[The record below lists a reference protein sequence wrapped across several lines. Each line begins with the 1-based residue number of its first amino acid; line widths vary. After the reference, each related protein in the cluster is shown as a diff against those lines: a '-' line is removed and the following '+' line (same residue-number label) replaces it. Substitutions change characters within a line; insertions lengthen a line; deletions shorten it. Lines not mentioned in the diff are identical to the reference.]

1 MRNKEQIT
9 THRFIDNI
17 RFTQMKS
24 ISNLRKIMQKIFKL
38 FLAFLFAISM
48 LQSCKDDS
56 SHPITWE
63 FWTDAAKTKILK
75 FNSSGSVYDLYD
87 YSNTQA
93 DRFEIGE
100 ALLTMNTRRGD
111 FQETIKAEVLSAKN
125 GVLIIKYSDKRID
138 TLTRAKVQD
147 CIIGNWIPTQQET
160 NLDSFEINTV
170 TRDCIRR
177 DTSKLLKR
185 FRYNILTDSTV
196 VFDYFEMNRK
206 DTLKYFISSDRL
218 LLMLKKKDYIVSL
231 RRI

>member
-1 MRNKEQIT
+1 
-9 THRFIDNI
+9 
-17 RFTQMKS
+17 MKS
-24 ISNLRKIMQKIFKL
+24 KINPQNFKYKNYYIFVLL
-38 FLAFLFAISM
+38 FFGAFI
-48 LQSCKDDS
+48 LQSCNDDTA
-56 SHPITWE
+56 HPITFE
-63 FWTDAAKTKILK
+63 FWTDAAKTKVIK

-87 YSNTQA
+87 FSHTNA

-100 ALLTMNTRRGD
+100 KLLTITTKRGE
-111 FQETIKAEVLSAKN
+111 FQETIKAEVLSAKD
-125 GVLIIKYSDKRID
+125 GILIIKYSDKRID

-147 CIIGNWIPTQQET
+147 CIIGNWVPTQQET
-160 NLDSFEINTV
+160 NLDSFEINSF

-177 DTSKLLKR
+177 DTSNLLKR

-196 VFDYFEMNRK
+196 VFDYFEMNHK